1 MVLISLSF
9 CLSVSFLI
17 SLSNLNEILS
27 VQSNLGS
34 RLFHFITL
42 NISYN
47 FLLACRVSPEKLMDN
62 LMGFPLCVIYCFLL
76 AAFSIFS
83 LYLIFA
89 SMFLHGFILYKTLCT
104 SWTWET
110 VSFPMLGKFL
120 TLNFQIFSQTLSLL
134 LESL

>member
-1 MVLISLSF
+1 MFPIWRSSF
-9 CLSVSFLI
+9 SVCDKAALAVPSILRFFLSVNLLI

-47 FLLACRVSPEKLMDN
+47 FLLSCRVSAEKLMDN

-83 LYLIFA
+83 LYLIF
-89 SMFLHGFILYKTLCT
+89 
-104 SWTWET
+104 
-110 VSFPMLGKFL
+110 VSLINM
-120 TLNFQIFSQTLSLL
+120 
-134 LESL
+134 